1 MFEHQIVH
9 AALTMLL
16 EMPQI
21 LSPTMF
27 LPPSIASK
35 WLGSRGLAMPMS
47 MVSCARSC
55 LCRRYLQHPSLLR
68 HEHWRASEHR
78 TFVHVNTFPD
88 LVRKRT

>member
-1 MFEHQIVH
+1 MVAKEKLSRAF
-9 AALTMLL
+9 
-16 EMPQI
+16 PQAPSTA
-21 LSPTMF
+21 SP
-27 LPPSIASK
+27 
-35 WLGSRGLAMPMS
+35 MPMS

-68 HEHWRASEHR
+68 REHWRASERVHR